1 MDSSNRREHDVDL
14 EKENQRLKEELHNKD
29 TELQVVKT
37 QKVCL

>member
-14 EKENQRLKEELHNKD
+14 EKENQRFKEELHHKE